1 MSEHSH
7 TPEHETASHSD
18 HSDSTVIFGRT
29 LPFPLYTVI
38 FMILGVLTLL
48 EVLVAEIFTSGIK
61 IPLLLGMAFAKA
73 VLVVVFYMHLKT
85 DSRFF
90 ALALLVPSLIA
101 IISMMFVLGTPPGN
115 Y

>member
-1 MSEHSH
+1 MSEHSP
-7 TPEHETASHSD
+7 TPEHETNNHGEHSD
-18 HSDSTVIFGRT
+18 TTVIFGRT
-29 LPFPLYTVI
+29 LPFPLYTVV
-38 FMILGVLTLL
+38 FMVLGVLTVL

-61 IPLLLGMAFAKA
+61 IPILLGMALAKA

-90 ALALLVPSLIA
+90 AVALLVPTLIA
-101 IISMMFVLGTPPGN
+101 IISMMFVLGTPAGN